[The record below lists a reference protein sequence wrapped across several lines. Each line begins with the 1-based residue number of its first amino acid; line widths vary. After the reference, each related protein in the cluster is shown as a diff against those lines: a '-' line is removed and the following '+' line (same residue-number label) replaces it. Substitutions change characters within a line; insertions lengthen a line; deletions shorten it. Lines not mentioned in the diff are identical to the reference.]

1 MQSGCATGC
10 CRECGDDLGF
20 ARIGERTLIMNE
32 NLLYTER
39 LSSKR
44 TEMLFVALLLLF
56 FMLSIWCVTARGLD
70 IFAAVFLCLCAFF
83 FFYALNYRTLRI
95 RLTTKS
101 LKLTFGIFTWI
112 VPLDNIESCRLDEIP
127 VLMKFG
133 GAGIH
138 FMLVRRRYRACF
150 NFLEYPRVV
159 IAFKRKIGPVRDI
172 SFSTRQPDDVLRL
185 IQEAVSANST
195 SPKGQPDDFRP
206 AAPQASG

>member
-1 MQSGCATGC
+1 MQSGCDTGC

-44 TEMLFVALLLLF
+44 TEMLFLALTLLF
-56 FMLSIWCVTARGLD
+56 FTLLIWRVTVHGLD
-70 IFAAVFLCLCAFF
+70 ILAAVFLCLCAFF
-83 FFYALNYRTLRI
+83 FFCALNYRTLTV
-95 RLTTKS
+95 RLTTRS
-101 LKLTFGIFTWI
+101 LKLTFGIFTWN

-127 VLMKFG
+127 VLMRMG

-138 FMLVRRRYRACF
+138 FMLIRRRYRASF

-159 IAFKRKIGPVRDI
+159 IAFKRKAGPVRDI
-172 SFSTRQPDDVLRL
+172 SFSTRHPDELLRL
-185 IQEAVSANST
+185 IQD
-195 SPKGQPDDFRP
+195 GM
-206 AAPQASG
+206 AAES

>member
-1 MQSGCATGC
+1 
-10 CRECGDDLGF
+10 
-20 ARIGERTLIMNE
+20 MNE

-44 TEMLFVALLLLF
+44 TEMLFVALLLLL
-56 FMLSIWCVTARGLD
+56 FMLSIWRVTARGLD

-83 FFYALNYRTLRI
+83 FFCALNYRTLRI

-138 FMLVRRRYRACF
+138 FMLVRRRYRASF

-159 IAFKRKIGPVRDI
+159 IALKRKVGPVRDI
-172 SFSTRQPDDVLRL
+172 SFSTRHPDELLRY
-185 IQEAVSANST
+185 IQEAMAAN
-195 SPKGQPDDFRP
+195 KIAQPGYLDP
-206 AAPQASG
+206 SVQMALE